1 MFRSALGLT
10 GILTLFL
17 LLPYSSNAQQAEAP
31 VYRDGDWWR
40 VKVDVVRPAGVS
52 VSGPI
57 LERFPEYIVKF
68 ESHKPK
74 VFGVQGNETV
84 EADLPVVIPL
94 VLGRPGWLGDML
106 RFPMRIGLTWS
117 DRIKFQPPG
126 TQLRSEEVQYEVQ
139 AFEKIKTPKGEFNAF
154 KLVMIMNAPQ
164 SARPKPGGR
173 TEVRTHTYYYA
184 PDVKAIASFDTSGS
198 ARVAST
204 LIDFGLSK

>member
-1 MFRSALGLT
+1 MFRPAPSLIA
-10 GILTLFL
+10 ILTFHLA
-17 LLPYSSNAQQAEAP
+17 PYLSNAQQAEAP
-31 VYRDGDWWR
+31 YKHGDWWR
-40 VKVDVVRPAGVS
+40 VKVDVARPAGVS
-52 VSGPI
+52 VSGPV

-68 ESHKPK
+68 ESNKPK

-139 AFEKIKTPKGEFNAF
+139 AFEKIKTPKGAFNAF
-154 KLVMIMNAPQ
+154 KLVMTMNAPQ

-173 TEVRTHTYYYA
+173 TEVRTHTYYYT

-204 LIDFGLSK
+204 LIDFSLSK

>member
-1 MFRSALGLT
+1 MFALGLT

-68 ESHKPK
+68 ESNKPK
-74 VFGVQGNETV
+74 VFGVQGNESKEV
-84 EADLPVVIPL
+84 DSQVIISL
-94 VLGRPGWLGDML
+94 ALGRPGWLGDL
-106 RFPMRIGLTWS
+106 LKFPIRVGLTWS
-117 DRIKFQPPG
+117 DRVKFQPPG
-126 TQLRSEEVQYEVQ
+126 TQMRWEDAQYEVQ
-139 AFEKIKTPKGEFNAF
+139 AFEKIKTSKGEFDAF
-154 KLVMIMNAPQ
+154 KLVMTMNVPT
-164 SARPKPGGR
+164 SARFKGLNR

-184 PDVKAIASFDTSGS
+184 PDIKGLASFHTSGTE
-198 ARVAST
+198 ARVEST
-204 LIDFGLSK
+204 LVDFNLAK

>member
-1 MFRSALGLT
+1 MFALGLT

-106 RFPMRIGLTWS
+106 RFPIRIGLTWS

-184 PDVKAIASFDTSGS
+184 PDVKAIASFDTSGTE
-198 ARVAST
+198 ARVEST
-204 LIDFGLSK
+204 LVDFNLAK